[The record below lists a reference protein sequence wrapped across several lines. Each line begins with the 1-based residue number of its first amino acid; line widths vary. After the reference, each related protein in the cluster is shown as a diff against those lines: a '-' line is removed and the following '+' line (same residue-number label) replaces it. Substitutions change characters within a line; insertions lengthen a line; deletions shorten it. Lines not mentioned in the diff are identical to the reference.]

1 MKGREE
7 GGSMLAGMTTPTIV
21 PVLPDRQ
28 LSGSIIPGKLVR
40 IGTLQ
45 VDFARFFGTV
55 PSSGKRKTSTPF
67 EPNSYDF
74 LT

>member
-21 PVLPDRQ
+21 PIHPDRQ
-28 LSGSIIPGKLVR
+28 LSGNIIPAKLVR
-40 IGTLQ
+40 IGMFQ
-45 VDFARFFGTV
+45 IDFAPSFGTV
-55 PSSGKRKTSTPF
+55 PSSGKRKKSTPF
-67 EPNSYDF
+67 RADSYGF